1 MSLIELILIAL
12 GLSMDAFAVSLCKG
26 LAMKRLLLRHCLL
39 VGLWFGFF
47 QALMPLLGYL
57 LGAVLGSY
65 ISALDHWI
73 AFVLLCLIGLNML
86 RESFGGVEDDEKEE
100 QASLKPGLMFGLA
113 VATSIDAFAVGITF
127 ALLPSVHI
135 VAAVLLIGGITFVLS
150 VLAVKLG
157 HLFGKGQGA
166 WAERLGGLILIAI
179 GLKILLEHLGVFG

>member
-1 MSLIELILIAL
+1 MSLFELVLIAL

-26 LAMKRLLLRHCLL
+26 LAMKRLMLRHCLL

-57 LGAVLGSY
+57 LGAAFGGY
-65 ISALDHWI
+65 IAALDHWI
-73 AFVLLCLIGLNML
+73 AFILLALIGLNML
-86 RESFGGVEDDEKEE
+86 RESFGAEEDCKED

-150 VLAVKLG
+150 VLAIKLG
-157 HLFGKGQGA
+157 HLFGKGKGA
-166 WAERLGGLILIAI
+166 WAERFGGIILIAI
-179 GLKILLEHLGVFG
+179 GLKILLEHLGIFG